1 MEYNCNVL
9 GVGTEKRQRG
19 ATDSPVTDSTPTG
32 QVREE
37 NALICGDHPYLSKIA
52 LPWTE

>member
-1 MEYNCNVL
+1 MAYNCNVL

-37 NALICGDHPYLSKIA
+37 NVFLEISHTFLRLLCLGLS
-52 LPWTE
+52 E